1 MLYAARIF
9 IMSRE
14 TYTKIYDKVPVDS
27 NFLVKIDAA
36 KAEAAKEAIL
46 KLDGVTGIIPSDN
59 DRADFNS
66 FVGLAQAMVMLLTGM
81 AFAMAYFILLNLV
94 NMFINQKKR
103 ELTVMRVNGFT
114 VKEVKNYVG
123 KELIVNTAIGILLG
137 LPLGGIMAYRII
149 LLLENINCFDRS
161 IYYLGGLI
169 AAVVTAI
176 FSFFI
181 SQSALR
187 KVKDLKLT
195 DV

>member
-1 MLYAARIF
+1 
-9 IMSRE
+9 
-14 TYTKIYDKVPVDS
+14 
-27 NFLVKIDAA
+27 
-36 KAEAAKEAIL
+36 KEAIL
-46 KLDGVTGIIPSDN
+46 KLDGVNGIIPSDN

>member
-1 MLYAARIF
+1 
-9 IMSRE
+9 
-14 TYTKIYDKVPVDS
+14 
-27 NFLVKIDAA
+27 
-36 KAEAAKEAIL
+36 
-46 KLDGVTGIIPSDN
+46 
-59 DRADFNS
+59 
-66 FVGLAQAMVMLLTGM
+66 
-81 AFAMAYFILLNLV
+81 FAMAYFILLNLV

-161 IYYLGGLI
+161 IYYPGGLI